1 MKKLAAVIVAVAA
14 ITTANAQKNDTS
26 PEIQI
31 IIISPS
37 QTLCMG
43 AQQRAIETLSA
54 RQKGKELWST
64 EEVNAYLASE
74 LPKAKSADL
83 ARLSI
88 PVKQAVNDSIAVM
101 MTQPAPSLSQASDR
115 LALITTSCMRSIRSG
130 GQGSSI

>member
-14 ITTANAQKNDTS
+14 IATANAQKNDTS

-31 IIISPS
+31 FIISPS

-43 AQQRAIETLSA
+43 AQQRAIETLST

-64 EEVNAYLASE
+64 EEVTVYLASV

-88 PVKQAVNDSIAVM
+88 PVMQAVNDSIAVM

-130 GQGSSI
+130 SQGSSI